1 MSVTGVAAMS
11 SKALVIGASSG
22 IARRLICRLSADQ
35 RIAGIYAVSRSP
47 AEVDL
52 PAGVSWLTC
61 DYSEVGIAE
70 TVALLNEEPGE
81 FSRVFICNGMLHEGN
96 RVLPEKRLE
105 EIDLTSIETVFRAN
119 TFTPLLWLKHLVGSL
134 RGEQVCTLTLFSA
147 RVGSISDNKLGGW
160 YSYRAS
166 KAALNMLVQTAS
178 VEYARRAKNV
188 QLMAFHPGTT
198 DTALSRPFQGN
209 VPEGKLFSADFVAEQ
224 LLSIVENMTPV
235 GHALYL
241 DWQGKEIPW

>member
-1 MSVTGVAAMS
+1 
-11 SKALVIGASSG
+11 
-22 IARRLICRLSADQ
+22 
-35 RIAGIYAVSRSP
+35 
-47 AEVDL
+47 
-52 PAGVSWLTC
+52 
-61 DYSEVGIAE
+61 
-70 TVALLNEEPGE
+70 
-81 FSRVFICNGMLHEGN
+81 MLHERD
-96 RVLPEKRLE
+96 RVRPEKRLE
-105 EIDLTSIETVFRAN
+105 EIDLASIEAVFKAN
-119 TFTPLLWLKHLVGSL
+119 TFIPLLWLKHLVGSL
-134 RGEQVCTLTLFSA
+134 RGEQVCTLALFSA

-178 VEYARRAKNV
+178 IEYARRAKNV
-188 QLMAFHPGTT
+188 QLVAFHPGTT

-241 DWQGKEIPW
+241 DWQGREIPW

>member
-1 MSVTGVAAMS
+1 MS

-22 IARRLICRLSADQ
+22 IAQRLICRLSGDP
-35 RIAGIYAVSRSP
+35 RIARIYAVSRSP
-47 AEVDL
+47 AEVGL
-52 PAGVSWLTC
+52 SARVNWLTC
-61 DYSEVGIAE
+61 DYSEADIAE
-70 TVALLNEEPGE
+70 TVALLNDEPGE
-81 FSRVFICNGMLHEGN
+81 FSRVFICNGMLHEGD
-96 RVLPEKRLE
+96 RVRPEKRLE
-105 EIDLTSIETVFRAN
+105 EIDLSSVEAVFRTN
-119 TFTPLLWLKHLVGSL
+119 TFTPLLWLKHLVGPL
-134 RGEQVCTLTLFSA
+134 RGEQVCTLALFSA

-178 VEYARRAKNV
+178 IEYARRAKNV
-188 QLMAFHPGTT
+188 QLVAFHPGTT

-209 VPEGKLFSADFVAEQ
+209 VPTGKLFSADFVAEQ

-241 DWQGKEIPW
+241 DWQGREIPW